1 MHNNK
6 YKKEIKNS
14 IIFKKVLFQTNSEN
28 EQELLSS
35 IKPLINSDSIWKPHT
50 LLLVGDY
57 FFSRNEYLKAKE
69 FYVKI
74 LNIKNLQNELYEQ
87 ARSRLAFIPND

>member
-1 MHNNK
+1 M
-6 YKKEIKNS
+6 
-14 IIFKKVLFQTNSEN
+14 LFQTNSEN

-69 FYVKI
+69 FYLQI
-74 LNIKNLQNELYEQ
+74 LNTRGLQNNLYEH
-87 ARSRLAFIPND
+87 ARSKLASISND

>member
-1 MHNNK
+1 M
-6 YKKEIKNS
+6 
-14 IIFKKVLFQTNSEN
+14 LFQTNSEN

-57 FFSRNEYLKAKE
+57 FFSRNEYLKAKAK
-69 FYVKI
+69 YLRDVI
-74 LNIKNLQNELYEQ
+74 NQKNDIDIALDLKEWHL
-87 ARSRLAFIPND
+87 